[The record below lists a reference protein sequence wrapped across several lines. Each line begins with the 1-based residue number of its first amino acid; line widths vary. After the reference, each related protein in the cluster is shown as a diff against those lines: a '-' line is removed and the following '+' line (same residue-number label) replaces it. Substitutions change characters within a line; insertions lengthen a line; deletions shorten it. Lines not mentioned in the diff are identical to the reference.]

1 MSATTMDPSPG
12 VVHKVS
18 FAVGA
23 KCRILSGGCGMAGWS
38 NGYSLETSAG
48 LFIKPKQTL

>member
-1 MSATTMDPSPG
+1 
-12 VVHKVS
+12 VVYKVG

-38 NGYSLETSAG
+38 NGYSQMTT
-48 LFIKPKQTL
+48 TLLSLDEA